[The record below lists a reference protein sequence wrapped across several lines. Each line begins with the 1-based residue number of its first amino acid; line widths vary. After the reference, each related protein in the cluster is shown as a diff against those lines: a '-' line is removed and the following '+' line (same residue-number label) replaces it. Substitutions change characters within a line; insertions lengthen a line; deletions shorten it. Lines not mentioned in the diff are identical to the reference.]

1 MKNKNE
7 PAELPTSEKTIKTK
21 KKEPIPNKE
30 QYKDSLLNYEY
41 DEEDDGVDWETWL
54 GLPH

>member
-7 PAELPTSEKTIKTK
+7 PAELPTSEKSMKTK
-21 KKEPIPNKE
+21 KKEPISNKE
-30 QYKDSLLNYEY
+30 QYRDSLLNYEY

-54 GLPH
+54 GLPR